1 MPHGLK
7 MLRVSAWF
15 DFVYVAFIIDAFCA
29 GLSACV
35 SGARRIQGLCSMLGS
50 SLCMKGGDLGPI
62 GPVQQRMRQTAN
74 LSRNR

>member
-7 MLRVSAWF
+7 MLRLSAWF

-29 GLSACV
+29 GLPACV
-35 SGARRIQGLCSMLGS
+35 SGARGIRGLCSMRGS

-74 LSRNR
+74 LGRNR